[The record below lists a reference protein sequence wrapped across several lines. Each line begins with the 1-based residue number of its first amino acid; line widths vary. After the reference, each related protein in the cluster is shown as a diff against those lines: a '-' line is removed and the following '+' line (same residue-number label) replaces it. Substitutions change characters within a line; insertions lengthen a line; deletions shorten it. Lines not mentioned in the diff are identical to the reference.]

1 MDAGP
6 RGVADALRILANR
19 GEIDYEGASG
29 NVDWYENGDQR
40 LGSISVWRFTEDER
54 IEGARPLGFQK

>member
-29 NVDWYENGDQR
+29 NVDWDENGDQR